1 MTSPGAEAF
10 AVIGRTFAAIA
21 LVAGEDRVLIARPR

>member
-10 AVIGRTFAAIA
+10 ASIGSTFVENA